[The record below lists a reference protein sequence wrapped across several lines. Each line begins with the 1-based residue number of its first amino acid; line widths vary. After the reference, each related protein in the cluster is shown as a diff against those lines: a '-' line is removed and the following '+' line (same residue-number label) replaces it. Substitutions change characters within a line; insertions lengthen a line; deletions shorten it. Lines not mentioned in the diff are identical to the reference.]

1 MRHRAGRLAAPMPRL
16 LAPTQAW
23 LFGRGVDLAV
33 FAGSA
38 LLSVAFVLA
47 APWLGVAGETPTWA
61 WLVFVVGVDVAHVW
75 STLFRTY
82 LDGDEVAS
90 RPGLYVGAP
99 LAAYAVGVFAYM
111 ASPGA
116 FWTLFAYVALFH
128 FIRQQYGWAALY
140 SRKARA
146 SAFERRLDAAAVYAA
161 TLGPVVWWHANLPRA
176 FWWFVENDFLAGLP
190 RWMGTVAL
198 GAHAAVLTLWA
209 GAQLSRIARG
219 DGVQGGQV
227 LLVAATWVAWFGG
240 IVLAHDDFAFTVM
253 NVMLHGVPYFALLF
267 RYARGRHAE
276 GGFGEW
282 GVLLRAGLPGFLLF
296 LGVLAALEEGLWD
309 VLVWHDRPVL
319 FGDGGLALEA
329 DVLALVVPLLAL
341 PQATHY
347 VLDAFVWKAGREPA
361 LLKRLGWARPAAQG
375 PAITSQAHK
384 VVAIPGGGE

>member
-1 MRHRAGRLAAPMPRL
+1 MPRL
-16 LAPTQAW
+16 LSPAQAW
-23 LFGRGVDLAV
+23 LFGRGVDLTV

-38 LLSVAFVLA
+38 LVSVAFVLA
-47 APWLGVAGETPTWA
+47 APWLGAVGDTPAWA
-61 WLVFVVGVDVAHVW
+61 WLLFVVGVDVAHVW

-82 LDGDEVAS
+82 LDGEEVAR

-99 LAAYAVGVFAYM
+99 LAAYTAGVFAYM

-116 FWTLFAYVALFH
+116 FWSLFAYVALFH
-128 FIRQQYGWAALY
+128 FIRQQYGWVALY
-140 SRKARA
+140 DRKARA

-161 TLGPVVWWHANLPRA
+161 TLGPVVWWHANLPRS
-176 FWWFVENDFLAGLP
+176 FWWFVENDFLSGLP
-190 RWMGTVAL
+190 RWMGTAAL

-209 GAQLSRIARG
+209 GFQFLRIARG
-219 DGVQGGQV
+219 EGVQAGKV
-227 LLVAATWVAWFGG
+227 LLVVATWVAWFGG
-240 IVLAHDDFAFTVM
+240 IVLARDDFAFTVM
-253 NVMLHGVPYFALLF
+253 NVVLHGVPYFALLF

-296 LGVLAALEEGLWD
+296 LAGLALLEEGLWD

-319 FGDGGLALEA
+319 FGDSGPILEA

-347 VLDAFVWKAGREPA
+347 VLDAFIWKAGREPA
-361 LLKRLGWARPAAQG
+361 LLVRLGWVRAGQG
-375 PAITSQAHK
+375 PLNVSQAHK

>member
-1 MRHRAGRLAAPMPRL
+1 MPRL

-23 LFGRGVDLAV
+23 LFGPSVDLAV

-38 LLSVAFVLA
+38 LASVAFVLA
-47 APWLGVAGETPTWA
+47 APWLGAVGDTPAWA
-61 WLVFVVGVDVAHVW
+61 WLLFVVGVDVAHVW

-82 LDGDEVAS
+82 LDGEEVER

-99 LAAYAVGVFAYM
+99 LAAYAVGVLAYS

-116 FWTLFAYVALFH
+116 FWTVFAYVALFH

-140 SRKARA
+140 DRKARA
-146 SAFERRLDAAAVYAA
+146 SAWERRLDAAAVYAA
-161 TLGPVVWWHANLPRA
+161 TLGPVIWWHANLPRA
-176 FWWFVENDFLAGLP
+176 FWWFMEHDFLAGLP
-190 RWMGTVAL
+190 RWAGTAALAAHAVVL
-198 GAHAAVLTLWA
+198 GAWAVFQ
-209 GAQLSRIARG
+209 GARVARG
-219 DGVQGGQV
+219 AGLQAGKV

-240 IVLAHDDFAFTVM
+240 IVLARDDFAFTVM

-276 GGFGEW
+276 GGFGAK

-296 LGVLAALEEGLWD
+296 LGVLALLEEGLWD
-309 VLVWHDRPVL
+309 LLVWHDRPVL
-319 FGDGGLALEA
+319 FGDSGLALEA
-329 DVLALVVPLLAL
+329 DLMALVVPLLAL

-361 LLKRLGWARPAAQG
+361 LLNRLGWGRG
-375 PAITSQAHK
+375 PQNPGTGSQPHK
-384 VVAIPGGGE
+384 AVAIPDVGE